1 MDSNSVNTEP
11 AQNPE
16 PPQDKK
22 GRNKNALIYGI
33 LILALVATWAYL
45 LWDKT
50 NNNQKQSQLQ
60 AQVVQIDST
69 RANVEQQFQAALV
82 KLDMLKS
89 ENDSLMKTK
98 SKEIDDLKARIQNI
112 LSKKNSSEADLAK
125 ARELTQRLQNQI
137 AVYKTEIEKLKGEKI
152 ILVAQRDS
160 IKKSYD
166 TATAKNQE
174 LSQQIALASILH
186 ASNFEITPL
195 KIKNSGKEKETD
207 KAKKA
212 DLLRISFDIDRNR
225 VADSGQKA
233 LFICISNPDGA
244 PIAVEDLGSGKFT
257 LKDGT
262 EKLYTTKKVI
272 EYHTGEAQNVTI
284 NWKQKSD
291 FQPGRYTVEVYEL
304 GRLIGQAAVDLKKG
318 GFLF

>member
-1 MDSNSVNTEP
+1 MEDHSINAEIP
-11 AQNPE
+11 QNPE
-16 PPQDKK
+16 PPKDKK

-50 NNNQKQSQLQ
+50 NSSQKQSQLQ

-82 KLDMLKS
+82 KLDMLKT

-98 SKEIDDLKARIQNI
+98 SKEVDDLKARIQNI

-125 ARELTQRLQNQI
+125 ARELTRQLQNQI
-137 AVYKTEIEKLKGEKI
+137 SGYKTEIEKLKGEKI
-152 ILVAQRDS
+152 VLVAQRDS
-160 IKKSYD
+160 IKRNYD

-174 LSQQIALASILH
+174 LSQQVAIASILH
-186 ASNFEITPL
+186 ASNFDITPL
-195 KIKNSGKEKETD
+195 KLKNSGKEKETD
-207 KAKKA
+207 KAKRA
-212 DLLRISFDIDRNR
+212 DLLRISFDIVPNR
-225 VADSGQKA
+225 VTDSGQKE
-233 LFICISNPDGA
+233 LFICINTPDGA

-257 LKDGT
+257 LEDGT

-272 EYHTGEAQNVTI
+272 DYNPGEAQKVTI

-291 FQPGRYTVEVYEL
+291 FQPGQYTVEVYEL
-304 GRLIGQAAVDLKKG
+304 GRLIGQGAVNLKKG
-318 GFLF
+318 GFIF